1 MAGGF
6 DPYYTWLGIAP
17 EEQPPNHYR
26 LLGIRL
32 FEDNLEVISNAA
44 DRQMAHLRTFQ
55 TGAHA
60 AESQRLL
67 NEVAAARVCLLKA
80 EKKTDYDSHLRA
92 NLPTPAT
99 PPPEPTLDAQLA
111 NVLAEELAPHPQTH
125 PGTRHADK
133 GYPHAH
139 GPKKP
144 APLGVWVLM
153 GLSGAAAIVLLA
165 VLLPNALKPKKTQL
179 ILDWPEA
186 ERQEAT
192 LTIDEETYEV
202 AASGEVAIALEPG
215 EHHVRIRWPTYT
227 PFDCAVLLTSGE
239 NQTLAVNRRPLPGT
253 LVFDWPPGE
262 RADATLSVDG
272 KPQFVPSSGEFR
284 LKLEPGKHALR
295 LTRTEYKSI
304 EESVEITGGAE
315 IPLAVRWTK
324 GTLPLETPAAGPG
337 LTAKLFA
344 KGKLDAPLL
353 QRKDADIHCV
363 WDDGT
368 PDAKLPAGEYSIHWT
383 GWLKAPI
390 AGRYKF
396 VVRTDGQAKLW
407 LDDRLLI
414 ADAGN
419 PQAEVELD
427 TAPHA
432 LRLEYDGGVD
442 RGYVVLNWIPPVDKS
457 PEQTVPAESLFL
469 DRASALQTA
478 VASSV
483 LTPPPADT
491 SPSADA
497 SQPVDL
503 LRQVDVAGHTV
514 KGHWWFHGKS
524 LVCEFGLQDPPS
536 ALKLPVA
543 TLPAEY
549 EVRATVERLSGDD
562 NVTLGLVCEGR
573 RFDVVL
579 DGWPPR
585 CISGVEL
592 LDGLAVVKRGHKA
605 RAFGRFIPQ
614 GKKVQLTY
622 TVRKDRLTVTRDGEN
637 VFDWPADY
645 SRCSPRASW
654 GVTDSSTLILRVFRG
669 GMRFSQLEL
678 LPLSN
683 QPMKPTASETGAGQA
698 KTPPEPQIVRQP
710 VPDEEKREQ
719 VTAALKTEL
728 SGRTSDRQPFARL
741 AWAAHLIQ
749 EARQREGKPVEQYV
763 MLTRAAD
770 VALKEGDCWL
780 PLAAEDDL
788 SKRFEVSGAEM
799 KIKILSEASRHA
811 QNTATVAALAD
822 LGASLAKEALAAQAE
837 DGLLEA
843 LEQLRRQA
851 QKKRSLALAQA
862 IQTRFARLEQA
873 AAICRTAREA
883 LAASKNPADSPAA
896 ALKVGRYAA
905 LVEEDWN
912 KALPLLA
919 KSDDSRLSKPAGQLA
934 ADANDTAAQLAMG
947 DAWSEIAAALKQKS
961 SELSELAFN
970 AARHWYELALPR
982 LADKDLARV
991 REQLCQDG
999 SSDGKPAK
1007 RGAATPFNVLLHGL
1021 GGASFMVP
1029 TKTSGGVRPDGGFAA
1044 FQGKGALEYA
1054 QVPSSAFIHDLGLT
1068 FLAPQGVLDVIY
1080 GDRSQGAR
1088 LRFDWDEKKGDFVC
1102 QFQAYRAG
1110 TWSWSGE
1117 RRYKPKEPLRF
1128 SVHVNEN
1135 QRSLYAGDTRAMGC
1149 SVRPADLQLRIFTR
1163 GNAQVVISQ
1172 CEFRPWNLGE
1182 AQRTKWPMSVSH
1194 VDDARPH
1201 EAALRF
1207 HAGNFELSDRPNT
1220 RDSKPFV
1227 VPSTGTPM
1235 QWIAAGSFQRE
1246 NRHIS
1251 RTAKPTEI
1259 VIGRGFWIG
1268 RYEVTQ
1274 AEWAA
1279 LMGTNPSR
1287 VTGSPFLPV
1296 DGVSWHEA
1304 MQFCQDLTRQETK
1317 ARRVPAG
1324 LVYRLPT
1331 EAEWEYACRAGSQ
1344 GDFGVEGD
1352 DFWYGRNSGWRPH
1365 EVAEQEP
1372 NAWGLFDMHGN
1383 AEEWCLDAWRDLPNP
1398 APLRLTDPVNFPDD
1412 KEEFFPLRGG
1422 AWWQRN
1428 PNACASVARDI
1439 SQSSPGGHRG
1449 FRIVLARAIGK
1460 SE

>member
-60 AESQRLL
+60 PESQRLL

-80 EKKTDYDSHLRA
+80 EKKADYDANLRA
-92 NLPTPAT
+92 SLPAPTTPQ
-99 PPPEPTLDAQLA
+99 PEPALDAQLA
-111 NVLAEELAPHPQTH
+111 NVLAEELAPHPQAH

-133 GYPHAH
+133 GYPHSH

-153 GLSGAAAIVLLA
+153 GLVGAAAIVLLA
-165 VLLPNALKPKKTQL
+165 VLLPNAVKAKKTRL
-179 ILDWPEA
+179 LLDWAEA

-202 AASGEVAIALEPG
+202 AASGEVAFALDPG
-215 EHHVRIRWPTYT
+215 EHHVQIRWPTYA
-227 PFDCAVLLTSGE
+227 PFDCAVLLKPGE
-239 NQTLAVNRRPLPGT
+239 DQTLPVNRRPMPGMVV
-253 LVFDWPPGE
+253 LDWPAGE
-262 RADATLSVDG
+262 RAGGALSVDG

-284 LKLEPGKHALR
+284 LKLEPGEHVLR
-295 LTRTEYKSI
+295 LTRTECKPI
-304 EESVEITGGAE
+304 EERVEITPGAE

-324 GTLPLETPAAGPG
+324 GASSPGKPKAGPG

-344 KGKLDAPLL
+344 KGNLAAPFLE
-353 QRKDADIHCV
+353 RKDADIHCV
-363 WDDGT
+363 WDNGT

-383 GWLKAPI
+383 GWLKAPLP
-390 AGRYKF
+390 GRYKF
-396 VVRTDGQAKLW
+396 VVRTDGQAKVW

-432 LRLEYDGGVD
+432 LRLEYDGGLD
-442 RGYVVLNWIPPVDKS
+442 RGYVVLNWVPPVDKS

-469 DRASALQTA
+469 HRASADQTA
-478 VASSV
+478 VASTV
-483 LTPPPADT
+483 LTPAPVEPP
-491 SPSADA
+491 PSADP

-503 LRQVDVAGHTV
+503 LRRVDVAGHV
-514 KGHWWFHGKS
+514 FKGHWWFHNKS
-524 LVCEFGLQDPPS
+524 LVCEFGRQDPPS
-536 ALKLPVA
+536 VLKLPLA
-543 TLPAEY
+543 TLPTEY

-592 LDGLAVVKRGHKA
+592 LDGLSVVKRGHKA

-614 GKKVQLTY
+614 GKKVQLRY
-622 TVRKDRLTVTRDGEN
+622 TVRKERLTVARDGEI

-654 GVTDSSTLILRVFRG
+654 GVTDSSTLILRVFWG
-669 GMRFSQLEL
+669 VMRFSQLEL

-683 QPMKPTASETGAGQA
+683 QPTKPMASGTAAEQP
-698 KTPPEPQIVRQP
+698 KTPPAPPLPRQP
-710 VPDEEKREQ
+710 VPSEEKREEA
-719 VTAALKTEL
+719 TAALKTEL
-728 SGRTSDRQPFARL
+728 GGRSSDKQPFARL

-749 EARQREGKPVEQYV
+749 EARQREGKPAEQYV
-763 MLTRAAD
+763 LLTRAAD

-780 PLAAEDDL
+780 PLAAAEDL
-788 SKRFEVSGAEM
+788 SKRFEVSGASM
-799 KIKILSEASRHA
+799 KIKALTEAARHA
-811 QNTATVAALAD
+811 RTTAALETLAD
-822 LGASLAKEALAAQAE
+822 LASSLAKEALAAEAE
-837 DGLLEA
+837 DGLLEVM
-843 LEQLRRQA
+843 EQLRQQA
-851 QKKRSLALAQA
+851 QKRRALALAQA
-862 IQTRFARLEQA
+862 IQKRSARLEQA

-883 LAASKNPADSPAA
+883 LAASKNAAESPTA

-905 LVEEDWN
+905 LIEEDWD

-919 KSDDSRLSKPAGQLA
+919 KSEDSRLAKPAAQLV
-934 ADANDTAAQLAMG
+934 ADRNDGAAQLAMG
-947 DAWSEIAAALKQKS
+947 DAWSEVAATLKQKS
-961 SELSELAFN
+961 SELSDLAFN
-970 AARHWYELALPR
+970 AARHWYELILPR

-991 REQLCQDG
+991 REQLCRDLSTDG
-999 SSDGKPAK
+999 ETTP
-1007 RGAATPFNVLLHGL
+1007 RRAATPFKVLLHGL
-1021 GGASFMVP
+1021 GGASSMGP
-1029 TKTSGGVRPDGGFAA
+1029 TKTSGGVRPEGGFAT
-1044 FQGKGALEYA
+1044 FQGQGAIEYA
-1054 QVPSSAFIHDLGLT
+1054 LVPSSAYIHELQLT
-1068 FLAPQGVLDVIY
+1068 FLAPQGTLQFLY
-1080 GDRSQGAR
+1080 GDPEQGGKVH
-1088 LRFDWDEKKGDFVC
+1088 LGWN
-1102 QFQAYRAG
+1102 
-1110 TWSWSGE
+1110 E
-1117 RRYKPKEPLRF
+1117 RRGRLAYDLRTYRRHGGIGGEEKAFNPKEPLHF
-1128 SVHVNEN
+1128 TVYVNEN
-1135 QRSLYAGDTRAMGC
+1135 QHSVYEGGTRVLVNTN
-1149 SVRPADLQLRIFTR
+1149 SRPADLQLRIVAADRTQ
-1163 GNAQVVISQ
+1163 AVISQ
-1172 CEFRPWNLGE
+1172 CEFRPWNRGD
-1182 AQRTKWPMSVSH
+1182 AQRLKVPMPVSRLTE
-1194 VDDARPH
+1194 VRPL

-1207 HAGNFELSDRPNT
+1207 HVGNLDLADRPNS
-1220 RDSKPFV
+1220 REGKAFV
-1227 VPSTGTPM
+1227 VPTTGTPM
-1235 QWIAAGSFQRE
+1235 QWVAAGSFQRE
-1246 NRHIS
+1246 NRFARPPGQ
-1251 RTAKPTEI
+1251 RTE
-1259 VIGRGFWIG
+1259 VILSRGFWIG

-1274 AEWAA
+1274 GEWMA

-1287 VTGSPFLPV
+1287 ITGSPFLPV

-1304 MQFCQDLTRQETK
+1304 MQFCQDLTRQEAK

-1324 LVYRLPT
+1324 FVYRLPT

-1344 GDFGVEGD
+1344 SDYGVEEDG
-1352 DFWYGRNSGWRPH
+1352 FWCAENSGWRPH
-1365 EVAEQEP
+1365 EVGEGKP
-1372 NAWGLFDMHGN
+1372 NAWGLLDMHGN
-1383 AEEWCLDAWRDLPNP
+1383 ADEWAFDTWSMPVRPT
-1398 APLRLTDPVNFPDD
+1398 PLRLTDPVHLPDG
-1412 KEEFFPLRGG
+1412 KEEFYQLRGG
-1422 AWWQRN
+1422 AWWQTRLRCRSGDDDMN
-1428 PNACASVARDI
+1428 
-1439 SQSSPGGHRG
+1439 QSAPGGHRG